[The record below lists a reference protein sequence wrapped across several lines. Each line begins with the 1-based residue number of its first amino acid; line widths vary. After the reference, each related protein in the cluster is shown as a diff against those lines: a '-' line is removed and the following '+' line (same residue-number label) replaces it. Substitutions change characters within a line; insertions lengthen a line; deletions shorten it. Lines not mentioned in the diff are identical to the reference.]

1 MKAESIIGK
10 KEINERTKRALHY
23 SLISDEKEITKGTEK
38 ANQLYRKHQKKW

>member
-23 SLISDEKEITKGTEK
+23 SLISDEKEITKGNREGES
-38 ANQLYRKHQKKW
+38 AL